1 MIAKEK
7 IINDL
12 SIIIKVL
19 DTTKEAMTTKDICTA
34 TGLAIS
40 RIRNVFSDAKSD
52 RYASDDDIS
61 KLLSRITVT
70 KIKHRCSYQINNLDV
85 ERYSGIRN
93 DEGYPDPTAASVII
107 EKKETT
113 TDEDRRIPV
122 PGEFW
127 QYSIGGKP
135 MTGFVVNQTG
145 NSVILCPANSY
156 DFEEGVG
163 IFGKNRKWTVR
174 TDRVVRKNI
183 LSMDECVDEILNAK
197 GVPVKLN
204 EVRTAIAR
212 NIGYR
217 PEKVEPK
224 IVEKIVEKP
233 VMAAVTN
240 FDIDALRQELE
251 HVKTERDIY
260 KNLLTG
266 LIRN

>member
-1 MIAKEK
+1 MITKEK

-12 SIIIKVL
+12 NTIIKVL
-19 DTTKEAMTTKDICTA
+19 DTTKAAMTTKDICAA
-34 TGLAIS
+34 TGMPSS
-40 RIRNVFSDAKSD
+40 RVYNVFSDAKSD
-52 RYASDDDIS
+52 HYASDDDIS
-61 KLLSRITVT
+61 KLVSMITVT
-70 KIKHRCSYQINNLDV
+70 KIKHRCYYQIGYPDV

-113 TDEDRRIPV
+113 DEARRIPV

-156 DFEEGVG
+156 DFEDGVG
-163 IFGKNRKWTVR
+163 IFGKNHKWTVR

-240 FDIDALRQELE
+240 FDIEALRQELE
-251 HVKTERDIY
+251 HVKMERDIY
-260 KNLLTG
+260 KNLVTG

>member
-1 MIAKEK
+1 MITKVK
-7 IINDL
+7 LINDL
-12 SIIIKVL
+12 NAIINVL
-19 DTTKEAMTTKDICTA
+19 DATKAVMTTKDICAA
-34 TGLAIS
+34 TGMTTS
-40 RIRNVFSDAKSD
+40 RVYNVLSDAKSD
-52 RYASDDDIS
+52 HYANDDDIS

-70 KIKHRCSYQINNLDV
+70 KTGHLSNYQINNPDV

-113 TDEDRRIPV
+113 DEERRIPV

-163 IFGKNRKWTVR
+163 IFGKNHKWTVR

-204 EVRTAIAR
+204 EVRTAIAK

-240 FDIDALRQELE
+240 FDIEALRQELE
-251 HVKTERDIY
+251 HVKMERDIY